1 VADSAPVSLIRR
13 HRQWSILIAAALCL
27 LVVAGAISLTIVE
40 AVSKGPA
47 FQSAAAFVRSDPTT
61 RRQLGVVVG
70 FGLAVTGPIS
80 DAGSGGTANISFDVT
95 GSWRTGHIRVSAVKQ
110 GDDWVV
116 RGGVL
121 TVDGIRYQVPCTQTS
136 SIFACRLS

>member
-1 VADSAPVSLIRR
+1 VNLIRR
-13 HRQWSILIAAALCL
+13 HRQWTIMIAVAASLLI
-27 LVVAGAISLTIVE
+27 VAGAISLTIVE

-61 RRQLGVVVG
+61 RRQLGVVMG

-80 DAGSGGTANISFDVT
+80 DGGSRGSANISFDVN
-95 GSWRTGHIRVSAVKQ
+95 GSWRNGQIRVSAVKQ
-110 GDDWVV
+110 GDTWLV

-121 TVDGIRYQVPCTQTS
+121 SVDGIRYRVPCTQTS
-136 SIFACRLS
+136 SISACRLS

>member
-1 VADSAPVSLIRR
+1 VADSAAVSLLRR
-13 HRQWSILIAAALCL
+13 HRQWALLIAVAAGV

-61 RRQLGVVVG
+61 RQQLGVVLG

-80 DAGSGGTANISFDVT
+80 DAGSGGTANISFDVD
-95 GSWRTGHIRVSAVKQ
+95 GSWRSGHVRITAVKQ
-110 GDDWVV
+110 GDAWVV

-121 TVDGIRYQVPCTQTS
+121 TVDGSRYRVPCTQTS
-136 SIFACRLS
+136 STTACRLS

>member
-1 VADSAPVSLIRR
+1 VSLIRR
-13 HRQWSILIAAALCL
+13 HRQWAILIAVAAGL
-27 LVVAGAISLTIVE
+27 LIVAGAISLTIVE

-47 FQSAAAFVRSDPTT
+47 FQSAAAFVRSDSTT
-61 RRQLGVVVG
+61 RRQLGVVMG

-80 DAGSGGTANISFDVT
+80 DGGSGGSANISFDVN

-110 GDDWVV
+110 GDTWVV

-121 TVDGIRYQVPCTQTS
+121 SVDGIRYRVPCTQTS
-136 SIFACRLS
+136 SITACRLS

>member
-1 VADSAPVSLIRR
+1 VSLIRR
-13 HRQWSILIAAALCL
+13 HRQWAILIAVAAIL
-27 LVVAGAISLTIVE
+27 LIVAGAISLTIVE

-47 FQSAAAFVRSDPTT
+47 FQSAAAFVRSDPTA
-61 RRQLGVVVG
+61 RRQLGVVLG

-80 DAGSGGTANISFDVT
+80 DGGSGGTANISFDVN
-95 GSWRTGHIRVSAVKQ
+95 GSWRTGHIRVSAVKE
-110 GDDWVV
+110 GDSWVV

-121 TVDGIRYQVPCTQTS
+121 SVDGIRYRVPCPQTS